1 MEPWMWA
8 VFGVAM
14 WFIFAGKGSCSSTG
28 EGRTTQRRERATSE
42 IDRLKAELD
51 ASHAQVASLRKRL
64 ETLET
69 IIADEDRELRRQFA
83 DLEGRRP
90 A

>member
-1 MEPWMWA
+1 MEPWMWIA
-8 VFGVAM
+8 FGVAM
-14 WFIFAGKGSCSSTG
+14 WFVFAGKGSCSRGG
-28 EGRTTQRRERATSE
+28 ERGSHRRRERAVSE

-51 ASHAQVASLRKRL
+51 ASQAQVASLRQRL

-69 IIADEDRELRRQFA
+69 IVTDEDRELRRRFA
-83 DLEGRRP
+83 DLEGRNP